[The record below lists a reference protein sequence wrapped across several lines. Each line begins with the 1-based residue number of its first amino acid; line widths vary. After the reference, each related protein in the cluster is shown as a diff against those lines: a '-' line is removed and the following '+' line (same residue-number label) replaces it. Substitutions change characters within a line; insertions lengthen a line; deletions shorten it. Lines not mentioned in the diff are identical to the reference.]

1 MSEVDPFESRMTA
14 MLAGVSPAAR
24 ALLERHGNADGPKP
38 AVPSIPA
45 PAPILVADNPPPP
58 PAAKLARPKLPPTA
72 DPHARLCEA
81 FFEPVD
87 IFIVRERLTAREAG
101 RIAWS
106 DCEHLWSWFRRE
118 VAAAE
123 IEAASAMFARGGDPL
138 PELRNVILNR
148 IATVVS
154 SGASSVTNRRR
165 ISSQI
170 GGEEGYAVLSSVVTA
185 FELVA
190 WAINVVSQ
198 LPEHVTKDQID
209 RRPGMI
215 AAVSAATEQRA
226 GVTPWLY
233 SALLS
238 RLESPGTLARIAVI
252 LANTD
257 RDEDLSHSRHA
268 PAIDILLSEIE
279 ICVDRVRA
287 QRELRAPVEAVNA
300 TIGRYR
306 HLVRHLSIDVDL
318 RQGSRWSQRLASAKM
333 DASAQLEHDVSSADG
348 LTRQVLRTRLVSGA
362 KATLDTDILDDA
374 ERALRILNIVTEAA
388 DVFTLNA
395 AIAGARR
402 DVGRAF
408 EALVDPLINALRT
421 AEGNER
427 AELLKRCDGAI
438 RLAGIHYGSEFETI
452 LQRSRNV
459 AISSRARAPASARP

>member
-1 MSEVDPFESRMTA
+1 MT
-14 MLAGVSPAAR
+14 
-24 ALLERHGNADGPKP
+24 
-38 AVPSIPA
+38 
-45 PAPILVADNPPPP
+45 
-58 PAAKLARPKLPPTA
+58 T
-72 DPHARLCEA
+72 
-81 FFEPVD
+81 
-87 IFIVRERLTAREAG
+87 REAG
-101 RIAWS
+101 RIAWP
-106 DCEHLWSWFRRE
+106 DAEHLWAWFRRE
-118 VAAAE
+118 VAPAE
-123 IEAASAMFARGGDPL
+123 IDAASAMFARGGDPL
-138 PELRNVILNR
+138 PELRNVILSRTVN
-148 IATVVS
+148 VVS
-154 SGASSVTNRRR
+154 SGTSSVANRRR

-170 GGEEGYAVLSSVVTA
+170 GGEDGYVILSSAVTG

-190 WAINVVSQ
+190 WATNVVNQ

-215 AAVSAATEQRA
+215 APVAAASEQRG

-238 RLESPGTLARIAVI
+238 RLESPATLARIAVI

-279 ICVDRVRA
+279 ICVERMRV
-287 QRELRAPVEAVNA
+287 QRESRAPIETVNA

-306 HLVRHLSIDVDL
+306 HLVRQLSIDVDL
-318 RQGSRWSQRLASAKM
+318 RQGSRWSQRLSAAKM
-333 DASAQLEHDVSSADG
+333 NASSQLEHDVSSADG

-362 KATLDTDILDDA
+362 RATLDKDLIDDA
-374 ERALRILNIVTEAA
+374 ERSLRILNIVSDAA

-395 AIAGARR
+395 AIASARR

-421 AEGNER
+421 AEGDER
-427 AELLKRCDGAI
+427 VDLLKRCDGAI
-438 RLAGIHYGSEFETI
+438 RLAGIHYGPEFEAI

-459 AISSRARAPASARP
+459 AISSRSRTAATART